1 MKFLFKFENKIKYK
15 NKTFFDFFNKDK
27 SHQNIFGAYKNL
39 ESLVNY
45 PLKVLVVPIHII
57 GPSIANTDP
66 QGVLCLHDL
75 IHHVDAALC
84 LNCGVV

>member
-27 SHQNIFGAYKNL
+27 SPQNIFGAYKNAGWSVGFQLIL
-39 ESLVNY
+39 E
-45 PLKVLVVPIHII
+45 VPFDII
-57 GPSIANTDP
+57 GPSFAKTGP

-84 LNCGVV
+84 LNCGVA